1 MLAKILLWL
10 SQRRNCTIFSGR
22 NGGKRKGKKEEEKEE
37 TRKDGSPHPP
47 SFSPYLGPSYNP
59 PLRAPTETEGR
70 EKGTPLCCRA
80 ICQRDERKTDG
91 TTTLQNWGGTEERTG
106 HCHLVHHYVGTGAM
120 NVGK

>member
-10 SQRRNCTIFSGR
+10 SQRRILYNFL
-22 NGGKRKGKKEEEKEE
+22 GKKRREKKGEEEEKEE

-70 EKGTPLCCRA
+70 EKGTLLCCRA
-80 ICQRDERKTDG
+80 ICQKDERKTDG
-91 TTTLQNWGGTEERTG
+91 TTTL
-106 HCHLVHHYVGTGAM
+106 
-120 NVGK
+120 